1 MQTKAGG
8 PNSWVRVTILSL
20 SAVVVMCALSACG
33 SSSSSSSSASNAKFV
48 ADTGN
53 PKKCSSLGLFTWEG
67 EAPASVIKPF
77 EKQYGV
83 PVKVSYIT
91 SGAQAL
97 AKMAAGGTRQYAVI
111 FAAPETTQ
119 PMQEAG
125 VIKPID
131 PTKFAEYS
139 KLFKFSTKTFEYGG
153 KTYALSE
160 DWGVNPFIY
169 NTQVIKTPP
178 TSWAAL
184 WTPEYKGQVALWED
198 YSMLWIGASVLG
210 YDKDPSQLFHLTSSQ
225 LTAIKNK
232 MLELKGNVRT
242 VWNSGGNLIQLFSTH
257 EVAAAQGWSY
267 VYNQLTEKHQP
278 VALAKVKDMGAQG
291 WTEGAS
297 ISSGVS
303 PDCEAAAYAFLN
315 WTVSPKGAAALA
327 ESSGYSP
334 SNPEAAKYLS
344 PALVKTLGLDNPQ
357 AFLGSAIF
365 KQAVSNP
372 SAYNQTMQ
380 EVIAGLK

>member
-1 MQTKAGG
+1 LVLTLLGVAA
-8 PNSWVRVTILSL
+8 V
-20 SAVVVMCALSACG
+20 SALAACG
-33 SSSSSSSSASNAKFV
+33 SSSSTSSTKLA

-53 PKKCSSLGLFTWEG
+53 PRKCPSLGLFTWEG
-67 EAPASVIKPF
+67 EAPASVLKPF
-77 EKQYGV
+77 EKEYGV

-125 VIKPID
+125 VVKPID
-131 PTKFAEYS
+131 TSKIAEYD

-160 DWGVNPFIY
+160 DWGVNPLIY
-169 NTQVIKTPP
+169 NPKVIKTPP
-178 TSWAAL
+178 TSWADL
-184 WTPEYKGQVALWED
+184 WGPEYKGQVALWED
-198 YSMLWIGASVLG
+198 YSMLWIGAAALG
-210 YDKDPSQLFHLTSSQ
+210 YDKDPSQLFHLSSAQ

-267 VYNQLTEKHQP
+267 VYNQLVEKHQP

-297 ISSGVS
+297 ISSGAS

-315 WTVSPKGAAALA
+315 WTVTPKGAAALA

-365 KQAVSNP
+365 KQAVSSP